1 MSRIPTVRKLKG
13 QTPISD
19 LNRTPTVS
27 KIKAQIPVSD
37 KRRTPNSMYNKC
49 PDTSQ

>member
-1 MSRIPTVRKLKG
+1 
-13 QTPISD
+13 

-27 KIKAQIPVSD
+27 IIKAQIAVSD
-37 KRRTPNSMYNKC
+37 KRKTPNSMYNKC